1 MALAIKVV
9 AGKSTA
15 IDTEFDRDSIPRN
28 WKFSS
33 FWCREK
39 PLNLIYM

>member
-15 IDTEFDRDSIPRN
+15 IDTEFDRDSIPWN

>member
-1 MALAIKVV
+1 MTLVVKVV
-9 AGKSTA
+9 AGKSTT
-15 IDTEFDRDSIPRN
+15 IDTKLDRDLIPRN